1 MNQRIT
7 TLLLSLLLLVS
18 VGCRNASHQTA
29 EQASATDSTTQPDSI
44 AKKGGDSTGR
54 ETQLLSP
61 KRLDTMAYEDRVR
74 NLYSVQK
81 TRIPKQVMDSAMTL
95 KDPKQINKIL
105 EGYMN
110 QQDSEIRTT
119 LATKL
124 GISLDSLKKI
134 LESKP
139 RK

>member
-74 NLYSVQK
+74 NLY
-81 TRIPKQVMDSAMTL
+81 
-95 KDPKQINKIL
+95 
-105 EGYMN
+105 
-110 QQDSEIRTT
+110 
-119 LATKL
+119 
-124 GISLDSLKKI
+124 
-134 LESKP
+134 
-139 RK
+139 

>member
-1 MNQRIT
+1 ELAADAAQ
-7 TLLLSLLLLVS
+7 
-18 VGCRNASHQTA
+18 
-29 EQASATDSTTQPDSI
+29 QPVPAD
-44 AKKGGDSTGR
+44 
-54 ETQLLSP
+54 
-61 KRLDTMAYEDRVR
+61 V
-74 NLYSVQK
+74 
-81 TRIPKQVMDSAMTL
+81 TL